1 MEQEQ
6 EGGSSG
12 SSGVS
17 RADSSSADDGSVL
30 LFSDA
35 EHSATRAS
43 RKRRRVQSMAGRAA
57 CMSLRAAASDGGQPV
72 PSQPIALSGSGALD
86 FGAMDAQA
94 RAEAS
99 TEAADA
105 REVIV
110 LSSDEEG
117 VSGSGEYETV
127 EDSEEAAS
135 DDEAGSGALARL
147 SAMRAKCWMDG
158 EGDDDDN
165 ELAAPRPRRWD
176 RHEANG
182 KRPKRQ
188 RKGHKRQRGASGA
201 VSVRSSQQRAAVSRR
216 HAVRRQSLAALPLSS
231 WSHSPRRAPPSASSG
246 SGGGCSSALRCLD
259 GRLFP
264 LSVLRVRTEGV
275 QHAVFLDGDNWP
287 SFLLALPRAMDSD
300 TLVCCFVG
308 GATQMR
314 LPNDA
319 LLVQQADAAAAA
331 AAEPHTA
338 SASSL
343 PPCARLIASCRL
355 LVTQCGCTPNASDFA
370 MAVKVGALHSQLPLH
385 VPFTLFSGDKGLDE
399 VLRHTA
405 GRSCT
410 RLDPHAE
417 HVRGEKRQTDELNF
431 ALLESVTQR

>member
-1 MEQEQ
+1 MAERVAGVALKAEVSGAGHPLPSQAVAHVDSDLQ
-6 EGGSSG
+6 DGGA
-12 SSGVS
+12 V
-17 RADSSSADDGSVL
+17 
-30 LFSDA
+30 DA
-35 EHSATRAS
+35 EAKA
-43 RKRRRVQSMAGRAA
+43 
-57 CMSLRAAASDGGQPV
+57 
-72 PSQPIALSGSGALD
+72 
-86 FGAMDAQA
+86 
-94 RAEAS
+94 
-99 TEAADA
+99 EAADA

-117 VSGSGEYETV
+117 VSGSGEYEMV
-127 EDSEEAAS
+127 EDSCEEAS

-147 SAMRAKCWMDG
+147 SAIRAKGWL
-158 EGDDDDN
+158 DDQSDDED
-165 ELAAPRPRRWD
+165 ELAVPRR
-176 RHEANG
+176 RSRHKHEAHD
-182 KRPKRQ
+182 KRLKGQLR
-188 RKGHKRQRGASGA
+188 GHKRRRRESGA
-201 VSVRSSQQRAAVSRR
+201 VSLHTSQQRAGSRR
-216 HAVRRQSLAALPLSS
+216 QAVRRQLATPPLPSRP
-231 WSHSPRRAPPSASSG
+231 HSPRRAPHSASSASGG
-246 SGGGCSSALRCLD
+246 SGGWSASFRCAD

-308 GATQMR
+308 GATQMKV
-314 LPNDA
+314 PNDA

-331 AAEPHTA
+331 NSSLAAAAAAAEPPSVST
-338 SASSL
+338 SSL
-343 PPCARLIASCRL
+343 SPCARLIASCRL
-355 LVTQCGCTPNASDFA
+355 LVTQCGWTPNASDFA